1 MYTNINIMNS
11 FILSYFFSLIVQ
23 IISFFIQL
31 YGYLLPINP
40 KIKPLKYSLN
50 VEFLVSIIELF
61 VYFWIG
67 YSLHNLKSV
76 MNKRYLDWFIT
87 TNFMILSLSLLF
99 IFYSQ
104 KERREKHNDTYDKK
118 LEDNS
123 NIISN
128 NIFTILPIMFF
139 NTLMLIMGYLGEIQ
153 YIQKLYSFS
162 IGFIFF
168 FLSFYLLYVQF
179 ANKSINGKR
188 VFYIIAF
195 IWSLYGI
202 AHLFKKIPKNTSYN
216 ILDLISK
223 NALGIFLVYEL
234 IGETSV

>member
-1 MYTNINIMNS
+1 
-11 FILSYFFSLIVQ
+11 
-23 IISFFIQL
+23 
-31 YGYLLPINP
+31 
-40 KIKPLKYSLN
+40 
-50 VEFLVSIIELF
+50 
-61 VYFWIG
+61 
-67 YSLHNLKSV
+67 
-76 MNKRYLDWFIT
+76 MNKRYLDWFFT

-104 KERREKHNDTYDKK
+104 KERRDKSNYK
-118 LEDNS
+118 KIQNNS
-123 NIISN
+123 NVISD

-139 NTLMLIMGYLGEIQ
+139 NTLMLIMGYLGEAQ

>member
-1 MYTNINIMNS
+1 MYININIMNY

-23 IISFFIQL
+23 FISFFIKL

-40 KIKPLKYSLN
+40 QIKPLKYSLN
-50 VEFLVSIIELF
+50 VEFLVSIIELL
-61 VYFWIG
+61 VYVWIG

-104 KERREKHNDTYDKK
+104 KERREKSNYKK
-118 LEDNS
+118 IQDNS
-123 NIISN
+123 NVISD

-139 NTLMLIMGYLGEIQ
+139 NTLMLIIGYLGEAQ
-153 YIQKLYSFS
+153 YIRKLYSFS